1 MFNKILTIPI
11 LSGKSMKNIFL
22 LGIIL
27 AYLVSIDGYAQDN
40 QDNQKLAQTGF
51 QFLSVVS
58 DARATAMAEAM
69 TSLPFASSSLFFN
82 PAGMAE
88 MTGLVDVSASN
99 NQWIADITHYTFSL
113 AVRPFDGDYGVL
125 GFSVQN
131 VNYGDFYGT
140 RVNAASPQGY
150 DDTGIFSLNALA
162 IGVGY
167 AKALN
172 DRFSVGGQ
180 VRWIHHDL
188 GESFIAVNI
197 RQDPED
203 TTGNRRI
210 SDTSMVKNELFPFV
224 FDFGTQFKTGIESLV
239 FGMSVRNFSTEY
251 KYAEETFQAPLVFT
265 LGVSM
270 NIFDLVGGMPFDQS
284 LFMSVDASHHRDHPE
299 QVKIGLE
306 YNILNTFAIRGGYV
320 SSNDEDDFSFGIGV
334 SKFGF
339 AFDYAYTPFGVFDK
353 VQRFTTR
360 FSW

>member
-1 MFNKILTIPI
+1 MNSIKRFLTIALMLI
-11 LSGKSMKNIFL
+11 
-22 LGIIL
+22 
-27 AYLVSIDGYAQDN
+27 YLINPVISAQDN
-40 QDNQKLAQTGF
+40 QDNRKLAQTGF

-88 MTGLVDVSASN
+88 MPSLVDVSFSN
-99 NQWIADITHYTFSL
+99 NQWIADINHYTLSL
-113 AVRPFDGDYGVL
+113 ALKPFDGNYGVI
-125 GFSVQN
+125 GFTVQD
-131 VNYGDFYGT
+131 VNYGDIYGT
-140 RVNAASPQGY
+140 RVNTASPQGY
-150 DDTGIFSLNALA
+150 DDTGIFSLDALA

-180 VRWIHHDL
+180 VRWVHQDL
-188 GESFIAVNI
+188 GNSYTATNI

-203 TTGNRRI
+203 PTGTRRM
-210 SDTSMVKNELFPFV
+210 SDTSYISNDLFPLV

-251 KYAEETFQAPLVFT
+251 KYAEEAFQAPLVFT
-265 LGVSM
+265 LGLSM
-270 NIFDLVGGMPFDQS
+270 NLMDILGEMPFDQT

-299 QVKIGLE
+299 QVKIGIE
-306 YNILNTFAIRGGYV
+306 YQILNTFAIRGGYV
-320 SSNDEDDFSFGIGV
+320 SSNDEDDFSFGFGV

-353 VQRFTTR
+353 VQRFTAR
-360 FSW
+360 FSF